1 MERKN
6 PGARQALKSPSPFY
20 LSPLQRH
27 PLGIQ
32 IKTAI
37 HRKIESARL
46 RFLFPPPPYNTLCGG
61 ESLFIIL
68 RLTKLDKP
76 KDFAGRNFGNF

>member
-6 PGARQALKSPSPFY
+6 PGARQAVKSPSPFY
-20 LSPLQRH
+20 LSHLQRH

-32 IKTAI
+32 IKIAI
-37 HRKIESARL
+37 HRKIESARF

-76 KDFAGRNFGNF
+76 KDFAERNFGNF

>member
-6 PGARQALKSPSPFY
+6 PGARQALKSPSPCY
-20 LSPLQRH
+20 LSPLQRL
-27 PLGIQ
+27 PLGIP
-32 IKTAI
+32 IKIAI
-37 HRKIESARL
+37 HRKIESARF
-46 RFLFPPPPYNTLCGG
+46 RFLFPLPPYNTLCGG

-76 KDFAGRNFGNF
+76 KDFAERNSGNF